1 MTKKNR
7 IWAWGDREGQVAWP
21 GCRPGRCGRVRYLC
35 LPLHPSQRDAQQHG
49 DSEHPDDADV
59 VGGVH
64 DQRVVLLGKGHRHPP
79 GNRIPSANR
88 RHIRELEELAADDRR
103 CGVNAD
109 IDNELCLGRR
119 GCRWVQEVQGHV
131 LTCSRSRTVSA
142 KPTVCMATAT
152 ALAKAKMR
160 PMEPPSSG
168 PRLLE
173 MRK

>member
-1 MTKKNR
+1 MIGGAALKQVL
-7 IWAWGDREGQVAWP
+7 IMSSAWAG
-21 GCRPGRCGRVRYLC
+21 
-35 LPLHPSQRDAQQHG
+35 
-49 DSEHPDDADV
+49 
-59 VGGVH
+59 
-64 DQRVVLLGKGHRHPP
+64 
-79 GNRIPSANR
+79 
-88 RHIRELEELAADDRR
+88 
-103 CGVNAD
+103 
-109 IDNELCLGRR
+109 
-119 GCRWVQEVQGHV
+119 GCRWVWGQEVQSHV

>member
-1 MTKKNR
+1 MPASEMPSSTVTVSTPMMRMSLVGSTIRELCSWGRGTVTNQETEFPQPTAAMSASR
-7 IWAWGDREGQVAWP
+7 RSWRLIIGGAALMQVLIMSSAWAGGCRWAWG
-21 GCRPGRCGRVRYLC
+21 
-35 LPLHPSQRDAQQHG
+35 
-49 DSEHPDDADV
+49 
-59 VGGVH
+59 
-64 DQRVVLLGKGHRHPP
+64 
-79 GNRIPSANR
+79 
-88 RHIRELEELAADDRR
+88 
-103 CGVNAD
+103 
-109 IDNELCLGRR
+109 
-119 GCRWVQEVQGHV
+119 QEVQGRV